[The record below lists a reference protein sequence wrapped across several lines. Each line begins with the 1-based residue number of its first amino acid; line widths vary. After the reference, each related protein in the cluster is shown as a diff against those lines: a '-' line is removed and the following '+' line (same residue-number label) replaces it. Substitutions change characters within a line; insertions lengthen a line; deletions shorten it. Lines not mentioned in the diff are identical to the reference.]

1 MVEQEG
7 DAEKEESGGLMEGLC
22 PEAGQGDVEMK
33 RVSYHCCCYG
43 VVVDVMCLSEG
54 GWGA

>member
-33 RVSYHCCCYG
+33 RVSYRCCCYG
-43 VVVDVMCLSEG
+43 VVVDVMCWSEG